1 MIPPQAGTS
10 RCCLDFLFPLRC
22 GRRAYLLLLPS
33 LYPSLPLPGQQV
45 GRVLFCL
52 HSSGAF
58 RRWFFF
64 WSQYTKS
71 SIDFNATF
79 VKNSELNLSTFY
91 PPATLAGMTVM
102 SFCTSSFEG
111 HLRISSSPD
120 EKRSYLVLPDQFSC
134 GKGCSQFHQLG
145 LVVQTAF
152 VNYLSAKNLFKLQP
166 EHWKQQMSLVT
177 PTHHVRLLRATGSQ
191 LLNVERLMSS
201 ETCGFVSSGP
211 LTTFSCSASKKSVH
225 SHFFKKKQF

>member
-1 MIPPQAGTS
+1 
-10 RCCLDFLFPLRC
+10 
-22 GRRAYLLLLPS
+22 
-33 LYPSLPLPGQQV
+33 
-45 GRVLFCL
+45 
-52 HSSGAF
+52 
-58 RRWFFF
+58 
-64 WSQYTKS
+64 
-71 SIDFNATF
+71 
-79 VKNSELNLSTFY
+79 
-91 PPATLAGMTVM
+91 MTVM

-120 EKRSYLVLPDQFSC
+120 EKRSYLALPDQFSC
-134 GKGCSQFHQLG
+134 EKGCSQFHQLG

-152 VNYLSAKNLFKLQP
+152 VNCLSAKNLFKLQP

-225 SHFFKKKQF
+225 SHFFLKSSSSSRIRVCSSLLTLAQQPQSGEFIAVHSSSSGASFLKYGKQKRYEVGSSTLAYLFL